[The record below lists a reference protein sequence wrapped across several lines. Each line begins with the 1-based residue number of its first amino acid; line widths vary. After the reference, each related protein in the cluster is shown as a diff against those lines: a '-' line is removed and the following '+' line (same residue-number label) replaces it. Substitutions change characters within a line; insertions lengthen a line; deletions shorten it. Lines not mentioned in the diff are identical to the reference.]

1 MITLL
6 ISHTLLKIFYFNDLR
21 SRTLTFEKTFYIC
34 FNGMPLEMMKNDFYF
49 MLKALLVFKIFKFL
63 SSLFWSCIVKVN
75 FKIYDATD

>member
-1 MITLL
+1 ML
-6 ISHTLLKIFYFNDLR
+6 
-21 SRTLTFEKTFYIC
+21 
-34 FNGMPLEMMKNDFYF
+34 LEMMKNDFYF